1 MEGKGQQAAAAASG
15 MSVRTA
21 RTWQRG
27 RLPSEK
33 KGKRRWRTRPDPF
46 AGVWAEE
53 VEPLLRSDVEGALRA
68 TTILEWLDERHP
80 GRFSLSQLRTLQ
92 RRLRDWRALSGP
104 DREVFFEQ
112 EHPPGREA
120 QVDFTHC
127 GELGVTI
134 CGEPFGHLLFHFVL
148 SHSGWR
154 YVDVAYGE
162 TFAALVKG
170 MQGALWELGGVPEV
184 LRTDN
189 LSAATHELKGSGGR
203 ALNERYAA
211 VLAHY
216 GLRSTRTNPRS
227 SHENGVAEQGHHR
240 LKGALGQALILRGSR
255 DFRSVEAYISF
266 VRQVADKRNR
276 LVGAKLEHERRCL
289 RPLPPAP
296 VPEYVTYRT
305 KVRKWST
312 VRVANRTYTV
322 PSRLIGMEVE
332 VRQYADH
339 LEVYYKGRITPRG
352 DQQRCSRSN
361 VGRPANEER
370 TPGMPLLPWRP
381 TEPLGVGGIAT
392 HDPVERMDR
401 VHGAGEAGIDYRHV
415 IGSLVRKPG
424 AFARYRY
431 REQMFPTGAFRLAYD
446 ALREWRGERADVDYV
461 RILHLAA
468 TTMESE
474 VDRALGLLLEAGTP
488 FDYAAVREL
497 AAPAPPQVPEL
508 ALPRVVD
515 LRVYDRLLAA
525 GVR

>member
-1 MEGKGQQAAAAASG
+1 MEGKSQQGAAAASG

-53 VEPLLRSDVEGALRA
+53 VEPLLRSDVEGALKA
-68 TTILEWLDERHP
+68 TTILEWLDDRHP

-154 YVDVAYGE
+154 YVDIAYGE

-276 LVGAKLEHERRCL
+276 LVWAKLEHERRCL
-289 RPLPPAP
+289 RTLPPAP

-305 KVRKWST
+305 KVRK
-312 VRVANRTYTV
+312 
-322 PSRLIGMEVE
+322 
-332 VRQYADH
+332 
-339 LEVYYKGRITPRG
+339 
-352 DQQRCSRSN
+352 
-361 VGRPANEER
+361 
-370 TPGMPLLPWRP
+370 
-381 TEPLGVGGIAT
+381 
-392 HDPVERMDR
+392 
-401 VHGAGEAGIDYRHV
+401 
-415 IGSLVRKPG
+415 
-424 AFARYRY
+424 
-431 REQMFPTGAFRLAYD
+431 
-446 ALREWRGERADVDYV
+446 
-461 RILHLAA
+461 
-468 TTMESE
+468 
-474 VDRALGLLLEAGTP
+474 
-488 FDYAAVREL
+488 
-497 AAPAPPQVPEL
+497 
-508 ALPRVVD
+508 
-515 LRVYDRLLAA
+515 
-525 GVR
+525 